1 MMNQCIFLSSSNLSN
16 HMSSLIE
23 DVDELLEK
31 NIGDTWRLKHIKET
45 LENNTILYVSDR
57 QYLTNL
63 CKSHLDQKNPEHK
76 KQTYVKKQSYVKNQ
90 NRVKYSEKSEEQMYS
105 ENEQM
110 VNQNSMDD
118 EIIEV
123 NQNTVASENTVITE
137 NTLRHD
143 ELNSDVQ
150 ESALFCNNCGN
161 KILEQTQFCTD
172 CGNSLDNLVQANMT
186 TPQNYGQGRKPSAA
200 WYLLP
205 LAFYFIGGI
214 IAWACLK
221 DRDPRMAKKNLI
233 LGIIVTILPVIVGLV
248 AALGIMAI
256 PYSGLAGF
264 R

>member
-1 MMNQCIFLSSSNLSN
+1 
-16 HMSSLIE
+16 MSSLIE

-76 KQTYVKKQSYVKNQ
+76 KQSYVKKQNHL
-90 NRVKYSEKSEEQMYS
+90 KYSEKSEEQLYS
-105 ENEQM
+105 ENEHM
-110 VNQNSMDD
+110 VNQNAMDD

-123 NQNTVASENTVITE
+123 NQNTVANENTVISG
-137 NTLRHD
+137 NTLGHD

-186 TPQNYGQGRKPSAA
+186 TSQNYGQGRKPSAA

-256 PYSGLAGF
+256 PYMEILRF
-264 R
+264 IR